1 MSGARSASSRGLL
14 SAFLAPVSGFRVQG
28 QGLLYREKVFACLS
42 VSTGVRV
49 EGYIPVQGSRFEC

>member
-28 QGLLYREKVFACLS
+28 QGSGFALQRESFCMFICMN
-42 VSTGVRV
+42 RC
-49 EGYIPVQGSRFEC
+49 EG